1 MEDCSKEINLD
12 ITYKCTLQCAGCNR
26 QDADYTIV
34 KNEMTMEEFEKVIN
48 KYDKIMFCGGQSD
61 PIFHTKFI
69 DFLKMCYDKNKK
81 AVVHTAASHKKK
93 EWYDEA
99 FDANPKAEWKFGIDG
114 LPKDSHKYRINQDG
128 QYLFERMLDAKNKG
142 LNVEWQYI
150 IFDYNEDTQ
159 LDAYK
164 LAVDNGI
171 RLQLLESNTDVDGN
185 NIKLEYDYN
194 SEVKPRCL
202 NETTPKYY
210 STTGHLLPCCW
221 LDSHKDEV
229 KELFD
234 DSLTLNKNTVDDI
247 INSDIW
253 KKFNDKIKSD
263 PYEICR
269 KRCGINHDQQD
280 AKMKRTFLNV

>member
-26 QDADYTIV
+26 QDHDYTIV
-34 KNEMTMEEFEKVIN
+34 RNEMSIEEFQKVLD
-48 KYDKIMFCGGQSD
+48 KFDKIMFCGGQSD
-61 PIFHTKFI
+61 PIFHTNFLT
-69 DFLKMCYDKNKK
+69 FLKMCLEQNKQ
-81 AVVHTAASHKKK
+81 AIVHTAASHKKK
-93 EWYDEA
+93 DWYDKA
-99 FDANPKAEWKFGIDG
+99 FDVNPKAIWKFGIDG
-114 LPKDSHKYRINQDG
+114 LPKDSHKYRVNQDG
-128 QYLFERMLDAKNKG
+128 EYLFERMLDAHKKG
-142 LNVEWQYI
+142 LDVEWQYI

-159 LDAYK
+159 LEVYK

-185 NIKLEYDYN
+185 NIKLEYDYT
-194 SEVKPRCL
+194 SKVKPRCL
-202 NETTPKYY
+202 NKTTLKYY
-210 STTGHLLPCCW
+210 ATTGHILLCCW

-234 DSLTLNKNTVDDI
+234 DSLKLNKNTVDEV

-253 KKFNDKIKSD
+253 KKFNEKIKSD